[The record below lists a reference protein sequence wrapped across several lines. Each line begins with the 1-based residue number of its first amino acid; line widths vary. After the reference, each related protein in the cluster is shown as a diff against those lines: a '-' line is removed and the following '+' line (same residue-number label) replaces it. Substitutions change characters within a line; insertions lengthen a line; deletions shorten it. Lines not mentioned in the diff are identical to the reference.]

1 MDSRDPYAGA
11 DVATSRRFQA
21 GLLGLCGLLT
31 LAFLPFEPVDDQI
44 GDAGWAIAAG
54 LGLLAIGGAVL
65 ILRREPSF
73 DDLLVMAYSGIAG
86 IAFLNYLAG
95 GGSSAYE
102 DLFVL
107 WVGTGAA
114 HPPRRALTHLATMV
128 AALALPLLYEGTSA
142 EIIDDM
148 AAEALI
154 LIVIGV
160 LLTAYTAS
168 VRRQRAGLEA
178 GAEVARRLASVDEV
192 TGLGNRRAFD
202 EALTVEVGRAARE
215 HVPLSVG
222 LVDVDNLT
230 RINERY
236 GHLEG
241 DRCLSEVARAMERAV
256 RAADRCFR
264 WGGDE
269 FVIVMPGTD
278 RDTAEQA
285 LVRVAEAGAA
295 TRSMPAAAYASSSS
309 SVSCSSSAAAS
320 ESSFSRFSESSLRV
334 ASSWSSTILRTSA
347 STSSWVACEIG
358 SAPGSSAL
366 WPSWG
371 ATV

>member
-1 MDSRDPYAGA
+1 MDPDSYAGA
-11 DVATSRRFQA
+11 DLATSRRFQA
-21 GLLGLCGLLT
+21 GLLGLCGVLT
-31 LAFLPFEPVDDQI
+31 LVFLPFEPVDEQI
-44 GDAGWAIAAG
+44 GAAGWPITAG
-54 LGLLAIGGAVL
+54 LAIVAIGGAAAL
-65 ILRREPSF
+65 SRRAPSF
-73 DDLLVMAYSGIAG
+73 DDLLVVAYAGIAG

-107 WVGTGAA
+107 WLGTGAA

-178 GAEVARRLASVDEV
+178 GAEVARRLALVDEV

-202 EALTVEVGRAARE
+202 EALTVEISRAARE
-215 HVPLSVG
+215 QVPLSVG
-222 LVDVDNLT
+222 LVDVDNLK
-230 RINERY
+230 RINDRH

-241 DRCLSEVARAMERAV
+241 DRCLAEVARAMERSV
-256 RAADRCFR
+256 RGSDRCFR

-269 FVIVMPGTD
+269 FVVVMAGTD
-278 RDTAEQA
+278 RAAAGQVLA
-285 LVRVAEAGAA
+285 RMAEAVGETCVRDGRGIELTWGAA
-295 TRSMPAAAYASSSS
+295 ELEAGGNAEDLLAAAD
-309 SVSCSSSAAAS
+309 
-320 ESSFSRFSESSLRV
+320 V
-334 ASSWSSTILRTSA
+334 ALLERKTEKRR
-347 STSSWVACEIG
+347 
-358 SAPGSSAL
+358 
-366 WPSWG
+366 
-371 ATV
+371 